1 VSEGSPSEADDAI
14 EPERERAVADLAA
27 APVDAGEPP
36 AAYEVTAEP
45 PSTPPPPPS
54 VAEPADAPPPRTEAP
69 AAAEVAVSESPRRR
83 STVRE
88 PVAHAQHHDES
99 VPAPAFASPAPA
111 VEPVVSSSTE
121 SESSDRPRRSGW
133 WSRRVLGKG

>member
-1 VSEGSPSEADDAI
+1 V
-14 EPERERAVADLAA
+14 
-27 APVDAGEPP
+27 
-36 AAYEVTAEP
+36 
-45 PSTPPPPPS
+45 
-54 VAEPADAPPPRTEAP
+54 P
-69 AAAEVAVSESPRRR
+69 AAAEAALSESPRRR

-99 VPAPAFASPAPA
+99 VPAPSFTSPAPA